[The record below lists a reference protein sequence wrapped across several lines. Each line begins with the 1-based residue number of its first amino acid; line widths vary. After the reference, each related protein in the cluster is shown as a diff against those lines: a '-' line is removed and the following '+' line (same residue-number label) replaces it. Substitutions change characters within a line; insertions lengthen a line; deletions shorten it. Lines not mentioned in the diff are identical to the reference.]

1 MADSAISSLT
11 QETSILNS
19 AADAGGVPTVPSRP
33 RYRWSYSQTPEVT
46 FRKALKYEQMGDG
59 DEAMHWYARMIELWP
74 QEIAP
79 YHRLSIMA
87 LERKDPRQALAWI
100 AKGLAINEAIP
111 ELWNNRALAL
121 TDLKEYE
128 EAEKA
133 YRRAIELRP
142 QNWEAYYNFGRMC
155 LLQKNFAEAEPL
167 LRRAVELDPQ
177 SATAVNNFGLALRG
191 LYRFDEAALAFDR
204 AVELQPNYLE
214 ARFNKGAALYA
225 AQRFDE
231 AEVQLRETIRM
242 NPYEAGPHYNLA
254 SVLLCQGR
262 LLEGFEEY
270 EWRWKT
276 DNWPPMRNYNTR
288 GQWQGEPL
296 DNQTLFVWHE
306 QGIGDTIQFYRLVME
321 IAKSN
326 CEIEV
331 EVQPELHRLFVAS
344 NSFPNVRFHRFGE
357 RIPVFDLHVP
367 MLSLPRLLKL
377 QYETFPTFKPYLR
390 ARGFELDEWRRKL
403 KSLTPEK
410 NRKKK
415 RVGIVWAGNPKHP
428 ADGERSMSWEQF
440 RPIVDQNKS
449 KFQFFNLMLD
459 SETGHPAVID
469 LGSHLKDFAVTAAI
483 VSNLDLVIAVDTSI
497 VHLAG
502 ALGKRVWTLLAHTAD
517 WRWVVGEER
526 TKWYPS
532 MTLFWQKKDGA
543 WEDVIGEVNETL
555 ALE

>member
-1 MADSAISSLT
+1 MA
-11 QETSILNS
+11 EPILS
-19 AADAGGVPTVPSRP
+19 TIEKKEPTVPAGLLKKEVPLLPSRP
-33 RYRWSYSQTPEVT
+33 RYRWSYSQSPEAT
-46 FRKALKYEQMGDG
+46 FRKALKYEQMGDA

-74 QEIAP
+74 KEIAP

-87 LERKDPRQALAWI
+87 LEQKDPRHALAWI
-100 AKGLAINEAIP
+100 EKGLEVNEAIP

-121 TDLKEYE
+121 TDLEEYE
-128 EAEKA
+128 QAEKA
-133 YRRAIELRP
+133 YRRAIDLRP

-155 LLQKNFAEAEPL
+155 LFQKNFADAESL
-167 LRRAVELDPQ
+167 LRKAVELDPQ

-204 AVELQPNYLE
+204 AIELQPNYFE
-214 ARFNKGAALYA
+214 ARFNKGAALYG

-242 NPYEAGPHYNLA
+242 NPYEAGAHYNLA

-276 DNWPPMRNYNTR
+276 EKWPPMRNYNTR
-288 GQWQGEPL
+288 GLWQGEPL
-296 DNQTLFVWHE
+296 TNQTLFVWHE
-306 QGIGDTIQFYRLVME
+306 QGMGDTIQFYRLVME

-344 NSFPNVRFHRFGE
+344 NNLPNVRFHRFGE
-357 RIPVFDLHVP
+357 RVPAFDVHTP
-367 MLSLPRLLKL
+367 MLSLPRLLKV
-377 QYETFPTFKPYLR
+377 QYETFPPFKSYLR

-403 KSLTPEK
+403 RSITAEK
-410 NRKKK
+410 NRKKR

-440 RPIVDQNKS
+440 RPIVDANRS
-449 KFQFFNLMLD
+449 KFQFFNLNPD
-459 SETGHPAVID
+459 SEIGHPGVID
-469 LGSHLKDFAVTAAI
+469 LGSHLKDFGVTAAI
-483 VSNLDLVIAVDTSI
+483 VSNLDLVIAVDTAI
-497 VHLAG
+497 VHLSG

-517 WRWVVGEER
+517 WRWVVGEEK
-526 TKWYPS
+526 TKWYPT
-532 MTLFWQKKDGA
+532 MTLFWQKKDGV
-543 WEDVIGEVNETL
+543 WEDVIREVNETL